1 MGTHSSFVCTL
12 PDHSHWHRL
21 VVDCV
26 QVLGVD
32 TLLQVPIP
40 SERGGVGMPTEE
52 GYQVYDLDVL
62 SQRLHA
68 AMHQALNSSNLNG
81 LSATEQELQAACQF
95 ALQHATDFNAWLQC
109 AAAQLKAVQA
119 WRLLAELAVA
129 QRWVTSLAQ

>member
-1 MGTHSSFVCTL
+1 M
-12 PDHSHWHRL
+12 
-21 VVDCV
+21 

-32 TLLQVPIP
+32 TLLQVPVLP
-40 SERGGVGMPTEE
+40 ECGGVGMLTEE
-52 GYQVYDLDVL
+52 GYEVFDLDLL
-62 SQRLHA
+62 SQRLRT

-81 LSATEQELQAACQF
+81 PSATEQELQAACQF

-129 QRWVTSLAQ
+129 QRWVLSLSMIIMLSSDSIDTLVGLQSP